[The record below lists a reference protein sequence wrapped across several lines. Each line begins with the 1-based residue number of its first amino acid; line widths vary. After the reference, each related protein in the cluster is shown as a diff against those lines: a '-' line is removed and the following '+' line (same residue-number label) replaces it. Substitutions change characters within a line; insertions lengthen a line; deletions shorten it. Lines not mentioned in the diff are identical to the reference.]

1 MLHVIVYRDVVL
13 FQNGVIVL
21 HLRFYYL
28 TIDDNASCNLQ
39 LDEFNYMCSH

>member
-13 FQNGVIVL
+13 FQNGVIFL

-28 TIDDNASCNLQ
+28 TIDENKSCNLQ

>member
-13 FQNGVIVL
+13 FQNGVIFL
-21 HLRFYYL
+21 HL
-28 TIDDNASCNLQ
+28 TIDDNKSCNLQ